1 MARTKIS
8 KVAKD
13 LNVALP
19 TVVDFLRSKNI
30 TVDDN
35 PNARIEDDVVDILV
49 KEFKSDK
56 DQKTK
61 SEQFSSERMQQRDIK
76 KPAPKVGASEEIKL
90 PTEIN
95 RPKIVGKI
103 DLDRHGNPIKPVQA
117 VESAPTEPQKPCLRL
132 PRLQHQSRRPQPLLL
147 LQRRLPPLRF
157 PLHLS
162 RRRLLPRSL
171 FPARRN
177 TPPLRLRR
185 SLPRRP
191 GPRKC
196 KK

>member
-61 SEQFSSERMQQRDIK
+61 SEQFSTERQQQRV
-76 KPAPKVGASEEIKL
+76 KPAPAKPEEIKL
-90 PTEIN
+90 PSELN
-95 RPKIVGKI
+95 KPKILGKI
-103 DLDRHGNPIKPVQA
+103 ELDRHGNPVRHEAAAPQA
-117 VESAPTEPQKPCLRL
+117 EAPKA
-132 PRLQHQSRRPQPLLL
+132 
-147 LQRRLPPLRF
+147 
-157 PLHLS
+157 
-162 RRRLLPRSL
+162 
-171 FPARRN
+171 PA
-177 TPPLRLRR
+177 
-185 SLPRRP
+185 
-191 GPRKC
+191 
-196 KK
+196 

>member
-1 MARTKIS
+1 M
-8 KVAKD
+8 
-13 LNVALP
+13 ALP

-103 DLDRHGNPIKPVQA
+103 DATAIP
-117 VESAPTEPQKPCLRL
+117 
-132 PRLQHQSRRPQPLLL
+132 
-147 LQRRLPPLRF
+147 
-157 PLHLS
+157 
-162 RRRLLPRSL
+162 
-171 FPARRN
+171 
-177 TPPLRLRR
+177 
-185 SLPRRP
+185 
-191 GPRKC
+191 
-196 KK
+196 

>member
-1 MARTKIS
+1 
-8 KVAKD
+8 
-13 LNVALP
+13 
-19 TVVDFLRSKNI
+19 
-30 TVDDN
+30 
-35 PNARIEDDVVDILV
+35 
-49 KEFKSDK
+49 
-56 DQKTK
+56 
-61 SEQFSSERMQQRDIK
+61 MQQRDIK

-117 VESAPTEPQKPCLRL
+117 VESAPTEPQKPA
-132 PRLQHQSRRPQPLLL
+132 PSVPETPAPSAPVQEAAAPVAPAKET
-147 LQRRLPPLRF
+147 PAAGVPA
-157 PLHLS
+157 LS
-162 RRRLLPRSL
+162 RGPPPRSL

>member
-103 DLDRHGNPIKPVQA
+103 DLDRQ
-117 VESAPTEPQKPCLRL
+117 SQK
-132 PRLQHQSRRPQPLLL
+132 PQPLLL